1 MARIPEETVN
11 KIIDAI
17 DIVDVVGDFVSLK
30 RRGAN
35 YIACCPF
42 HNEKTPSFYV
52 SPSKGIYKCFGC
64 GKSGSAISFV
74 MEHES
79 LSYVE
84 ALEYLA
90 GKYHIPVEREAEDPE
105 YEQRR
110 SLKESM
116 MVVSEFA
123 MKHFKANLLEGEGKN
138 IGYQYFLSRGLEPAT
153 IEKYGLGWSMSSRHA
168 LIDDARANG
177 YKEEYLVS
185 TGLCIKRE
193 DRSGNGSNGA
203 STSASAVNG
212 TRSGEKIYD
221 RFYERAMFPVHNETG
236 RVIAFGGRTLRSDYK
251 TIGIGKYVNSPESE
265 IYDKSRTLYGLYF
278 AKSAISREDNCILV
292 EGYLDVLSMHQ
303 LGITNVVASS
313 GTSLTVPQIKLIK
326 RYTSNVTIIYDGDSA
341 GIHAALRGIGLVLK
355 EGLNVSVVL
364 LPDGDDPDSYS
375 RKHSLDEVRDFI
387 SEHRQDFIEFKT
399 SLLLQ
404 EAGHDPLKRA
414 NLINDIADTIALIP
428 DPIVRAS
435 YVKSSA
441 ARFEMDEQLLYD
453 RANNSREKMIQADI
467 KEEQLARQRAER
479 MERIERESSSAA
491 NGDGRLSDS
500 GASSNG
506 SSSSGAFS
514 GGNDSRFGGAASSS
528 GSLSSSGAFSGGND
542 SRFGGGDGGA
552 SNGIGGD
559 NRFGAGTFGLNGGE
573 GYGTAAASSGGVSS
587 GGFNG
592 ESPYGTSAGIQ
603 TAGPVVITNRQL
615 AASERE
621 LLWFMLLYGFRQ
633 VKFDVDSPYYTE
645 TPQTVVDMIDSVLT
659 DESNEMLFINP
670 SYRKVY
676 DIYIQMY
683 YDTGLEERV
692 LMERLRNSGD
702 DEVRTVVMDILV
714 DKHLLSIKN
723 FENSIRTPDTMISK
737 SLPWAIQNYQLERIK
752 LQLADLQKAML
763 AEPDKLEEH
772 SARFMELTRTKNLLS
787 KKLGKV

>member
-52 SPSKGIYKCFGC
+52 SPSKGIFKCFGC
-64 GKSGSAISFV
+64 GKSGSAINFV

-79 LSYVE
+79 LNYVE

-90 GKYHIPVEREAEDPE
+90 GKYHIHVEREAEDPE

-193 DRSGNGSNGA
+193 DKSGNGSANGNSGNA
-203 STSASAVNG
+203 AGN
-212 TRSGEKIYD
+212 GEKIYD
-221 RFYERAMFPVHNETG
+221 RFYERAMFPIHNETG

-355 EGLNVSVVL
+355 EGLNVSIVL

-375 RKHSLDEVRDFI
+375 RKHSLEEVRNFI

-414 NLINDIADTIALIP
+414 NLINDIADTVALIP

-441 ARFEMDEQLLYD
+441 ARFEIDEQLLYD
-453 RANNSREKMIQADI
+453 RANTSREKMILADI

-479 MERIERESSSAA
+479 MERLEREASAA
-491 NGDGRLSDS
+491 GNGGAISSESSMKSSGGDASEWGSDTDLGGESNGVGGDAAGFGSDVAGFGSDS
-500 GASSNG
+500 NGVGNGARTSYGG
-506 SSSSGAFS
+506 SSGDN
-514 GGNDSRFGGAASSS
+514 GFGT
-528 GSLSSSGAFSGGND
+528 
-542 SRFGGGDGGA
+542 
-552 SNGIGGD
+552 GIGAD
-559 NRFGAGTFGLNGGE
+559 GTS
-573 GYGTAAASSGGVSS
+573 AGGVSS
-587 GGFNG
+587 G
-592 ESPYGTSAGIQ
+592 AGR
-603 TAGPVVITNRQL
+603 ADRPVVITNRQL

-621 LLWFMLLYGFRQ
+621 LLWFMLLYGFKQ

-659 DESNEMLFINP
+659 DESNEMLFVNP

-683 YDTGLEERV
+683 YDAGLEEKV
-692 LMERLRNSGD
+692 LMERLRNSAD

-714 DKHLLSIKN
+714 DRHLLSIKN
-723 FENSIRTPDTMISK
+723 FESSLRTVDTMLSK

-752 LQLADLQKAML
+752 LQLTELQKAML
-763 AEPDKLEEH
+763 AEPDKLKEH